1 MTASEPA
8 PPSAPSDGDRGVKV
22 YTRTGDDGSSCLFNM
37 ERRDKDDDVFEALG
51 DVDELGVAIGVA
63 CAHLEDPIVGDD
75 DGEGDALN
83 SWGLRRRG
91 EDEDA
96 RAIDRGED
104 ERGALL
110 ARLKEIQ
117 SRLLDVGSAVATPL
131 GESSEWKRDR
141 TSFEA
146 SHATT
151 LEAWIDEYDAHLPP
165 LKTFILPSGGHVSA
179 RLHVA
184 RVVARRAERRCV
196 PLIRR
201 GDCVESVG
209 VYLNRLSDFLYTA
222 ARFVAMRQGNAET
235 PYKKAKAV
243 GEGEGAST

>member
-1 MTASEPA
+1 M
-8 PPSAPSDGDRGVKV
+8 
-22 YTRTGDDGSSCLFNM
+22 
-37 ERRDKDDDVFEALG
+37 
-51 DVDELGVAIGVA
+51 
-63 CAHLEDPIVGDD
+63 GDD
-75 DGEGDALN
+75 DGEGDALD

-165 LKTFILPSGGHVSA
+165 LKTFILPSGGHASA

-222 ARFVAMRQGNAET
+222 ARFVAMRQGKAET